1 MKKLILDGGTEA
13 FLSWLSDWR
22 EGLEPKPLA
31 DIIVDPDRTAVMIV
45 DMVVG
50 FCEEGPL
57 SGPRVAGL
65 VSVVVNLLEECYG
78 AGVRRF
84 CLLQDSH
91 SENAAE
97 FESFGPHC
105 AAGTREA
112 ETVGRIS
119 ALPFSDL
126 FELIEKNSI
135 SSAIGTGLGAW
146 LDSNS
151 GVDSFIIA
159 GDCTDLCVYQ
169 LAMHLKLEA
178 NALGRPRKVTVPSDC
193 VQTYDMPVDRA
204 REIGVMPHDGNL
216 LHGVFLYHM
225 ALNGVDVVAG
235 VV

>member
-1 MKKLILDGGTEA
+1 MDKSRLGGGTEA

-22 EGLEPKPLA
+22 ESLEPKPLA
-31 DIIVDPDRTAVMIV
+31 DIVEDPGRTAVMIV

-57 SGPRVAGL
+57 AGPRVAGL
-65 VSVVVNLLEECYG
+65 VPVVVDLLEECHG
-78 AGVRRF
+78 AGIRRF

-112 ETVGRIS
+112 ETVGRIK
-119 ALPFSDL
+119 ALPFFDL

-135 SSAIGTGLGAW
+135 SSAIGTGLGTW
-146 LDSNS
+146 LDSN
-151 GVDSFIIA
+151 GEVDSFIIV

-169 LAMHLKLEA
+169 LAMHLRLEA
-178 NALGRPRKVTVPSDC
+178 NAIGRPRKVIVPSDC

-204 REIGVMPHDGNL
+204 REIGVTPHDGDL
-216 LHGVFLYHM
+216 LHVVFLYHM
-225 ALNGVDVVAG
+225 ALNGIDVVAG